1 MRNPT
6 MLNKIF
12 DLFSEDNQNN
22 HGRKKVKDIQPGYCL
37 ANKYEVTK
45 VLGEGGF
52 GATFLVKSLMTAV
65 PVIYVAKLQ
74 KLGDDHD
81 HNLDLLERFK
91 KEAQVLQKLG
101 VSHGQIPSLI
111 DFFDFEGNFYL
122 IQEFIQGNS
131 LKDQLLALLKEGYVM
146 ADKKAIELMLSLLE
160 VLETVHQQNIIHRDI
175 KPDNIILRQGDG
187 KPVLIDFGIIK
198 DVEVSGLGKT
208 GTVIGTPGYCPIEQQ
223 MGKTFFQSD
232 LYAVGMTLLVL
243 ITGVPPHQFD
253 ITENYELDLTEVE
266 EIIAPPLFKWLKK
279 AVAVLPQNRFESAE
293 KMRET
298 LLHIYNLDYVAHGI
312 ALAEE
317 ENQEKLK
324 ALQNEIESLKQELS
338 ASKNQNTKSKKPT
351 NIQIEAFNQT
361 PSEMQPVSSHF
372 EEIITTQMEIN
383 GFNALKRLFK
393 RHDLDSNRLQM
404 KDTVD
409 YCGINI
415 DGDENKTLIKLY
427 FNDEENLSFSIVLA
441 NGEELAFPINS
452 IKGISSKKKEIIPRA
467 KELLNQTSNATSPT
481 SQTVSSADYDYS
493 INHPFPSDET
503 IEKLVEK
510 GYIGV
515 DYELV
520 TDNAFAVAAN
530 HKFKEQ
536 IKWVRTQPNQDGD
549 IALMTNDTEAFDQLL
564 DFMLDKFGWCPPVY
578 FNQNTPETYIFTP
591 KNELEEEAI
600 QLATMGDRGWQGSLY
615 KLAYYE
621 AYNQELCLIFAID
634 PPESPEQK
642 WLLVQVN
649 TKKQARGWSVHEEAL
664 EKVYY
669 LWAENINI
677 PEPNFKPT
685 ADELIDAMR
694 S

>member
-1 MRNPT
+1 MRNPI

-22 HGRKKVKDIQPGYCL
+22 QSGINGNNKGRKQIKDIQPGYCL

-45 VLGEGGF
+45 LLGEGGF

-74 KLGDDHD
+74 KLGDDHEE
-81 HNLDLLERFK
+81 NLDLLARFK

-131 LKDQLLALLKEGYVM
+131 LKEQLLVLLRDGYIM
-146 ADKKAIELMLSLLE
+146 ADNKAIELMLSLLE
-160 VLETVHQQNIIHRDI
+160 VVETVHQQNIIHRDI
-175 KPDNIILRQGDG
+175 KPDNIILRKGDG

-223 MGKTFFQSD
+223 MGKPFFQSD

-253 ITENYELDLTEVE
+253 ITENYELDLTAVE
-266 EIIAPPLFKWLKK
+266 EMISPPLFKWLKK

-293 KMRET
+293 EMRET

-317 ENQEKLK
+317 ENQEKLR

-338 ASKNQNTKSKKPT
+338 QSKNQHSKSKKSK
-351 NIQIEAFNQT
+351 NIPLEEFNQT
-361 PSEMQPVSSHF
+361 PSEMQPVPSHF

-393 RHDLDSNRLQM
+393 RHNLDSNRLKM

-427 FNDEENLSFSIVLA
+427 FNDEENLSFSIVLK
-441 NGEELAFPINS
+441 NGEETVFPINS
-452 IKGISSKKKEIIPRA
+452 IRGISSKKQEIIPRA
-467 KELLNQTSNATSPT
+467 KELMNQTSNST
-481 SQTVSSADYDYS
+481 SQTSHTGSSVNYDYS
-493 INHPFPSDET
+493 INHPFPSDKT
-503 IEKLVEK
+503 IEELVKK

-520 TDNAFAVAAN
+520 TDNAFSVAAN

-536 IKWVRTQPNQDGD
+536 IKWTRTQTDQNGN
-549 IALMTNDTEAFDQLL
+549 IALMTHDTEVFDELL
-564 DFMLDKFGWCPPVY
+564 NFMLNKFGWCPQVY
-578 FNQNTPETYIFTP
+578 SNQTTPESNLKTTVD
-591 KNELEEEAI
+591 
-600 QLATMGDRGWQGSLY
+600 Q
-615 KLAYYE
+615 
-621 AYNQELCLIFAID
+621 
-634 PPESPEQK
+634 
-642 WLLVQVN
+642 
-649 TKKQARGWSVHEEAL
+649 
-664 EKVYY
+664 
-669 LWAENINI
+669 
-677 PEPNFKPT
+677 
-685 ADELIDAMR
+685 LIDAMR